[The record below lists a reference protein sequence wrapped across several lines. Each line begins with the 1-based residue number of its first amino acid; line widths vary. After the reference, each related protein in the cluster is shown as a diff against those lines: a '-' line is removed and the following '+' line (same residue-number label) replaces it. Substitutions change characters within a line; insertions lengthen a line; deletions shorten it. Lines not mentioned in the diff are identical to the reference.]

1 MESLRATMR
10 CVELALH
17 AARRAAS
24 EAAGE
29 NAGRVDGHR
38 TRAVQ
43 KPVILAFEIASFEY
57 WMNAVRR

>member
-1 MESLRATMR
+1 MR